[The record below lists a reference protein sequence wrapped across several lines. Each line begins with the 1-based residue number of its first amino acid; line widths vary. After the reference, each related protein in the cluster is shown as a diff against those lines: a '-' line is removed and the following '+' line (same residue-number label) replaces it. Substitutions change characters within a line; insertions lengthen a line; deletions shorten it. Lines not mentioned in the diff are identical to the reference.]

1 MVGEMFFLSAFISS
15 LVSAHGI
22 LQKHVFSFR
31 FSWVALFFSLT
42 CSLVGAGGVFHEHVP
57 GHLFGTRRSPSDHFQ
72 RDLLRTGVHLAIGEE
87 IKNKRRQFAHQ
98 FVPADRLEADIGS
111 LCVLLKEKE
120 EL

>member
-1 MVGEMFFLSAFISS
+1 MVGEMFFISASISS
-15 LVSAHGI
+15 LFSAHGI
-22 LQKHVFSFR
+22 LQKHI
-31 FSWVALFFSLT
+31 LFFYIFMVCVIFSLT
-42 CSLVGAGGVFHEHVP
+42 RSLVGAGGVLHEHVP
-57 GHLFGTRRSPSDHFQ
+57 RHLFGTRRSPSDHFQ